1 MSEEVAAF
9 GVLILGS
16 MIAGWVLAGVVMYVT
31 AQIDE
36 RKWRRRMADKAN
48 DILGAGRG

>member
-1 MSEEVAAF
+1 MSEEMAALV
-9 GVLILGS
+9 VLILGS
-16 MIAGWVLAGVVMYVT
+16 MVAGWVLAAVVAYVI
-31 AQIDE
+31 ALMDE